1 MKKYDV
7 KVEKIITT
15 VFTLEA
21 KNKMEAEEM
30 VKDVI
35 YNSCILEL
43 NAVKKDLGY
52 NFVINKQRKGKRKWK
67 IIKKLS
73 FI

>member
-30 VKDVI
+30 ARQRETFK
-35 YNSCILEL
+35 
-43 NAVKKDLGY
+43 
-52 NFVINKQRKGKRKWK
+52 NKSRKN
-67 IIKKLS
+67 
-73 FI
+73 

>member
-35 YNSCILEL
+35 YNSCI
-43 NAVKKDLGY
+43 
-52 NFVINKQRKGKRKWK
+52 
-67 IIKKLS
+67 
-73 FI
+73 

>member
-1 MKKYDV
+1 
-7 KVEKIITT
+7 
-15 VFTLEA
+15 
-21 KNKMEAEEM
+21 MEAEEM

-52 NFVINKQRKGKRKWK
+52 NFVINKQRKGKRK
-67 IIKKLS
+67 
-73 FI
+73 